1 MRSFG
6 KALSGFLACWALTW
20 LLATAGLL
28 VQERA
33 MAQEKAATGKEPPL
47 ISRSVFLGDPD
58 RAAVR
63 ISPDGKLLAYL
74 APSQGVLNV
83 WVAPID
89 QPDKA
94 RVVTSETK
102 RSVSRY
108 SWLYT
113 SRHLVYYQDQGGN
126 ENWHIYLVD
135 LETGQKRDLTPVEG
149 VSARLAA
156 VSPKFPTRILISLN
170 DRVPQLH
177 DVYEVDIAT
186 GKRHLVQ
193 KNPGFLGFVIDE
205 DYRVRFAMQFAPDG
219 GTLMLR
225 PNQQG
230 KWEPFL
236 KIPQEDS
243 LTTSPLDFDKTGQV
257 LYMLDSRG
265 RDTAALVAWDLK
277 TDKRTLLAEDPRAD
291 IGGAF
296 LHPETHQVLAVTFTY
311 DRKRWK
317 VLDDS
322 VKPDFDYL
330 QRLADGELSIT
341 STSQDLRHWIVAYIM
356 DNGPVRYYHYDR
368 QQRRARF
375 LFTNR
380 KELEGLPL
388 VRMHPVIIQARDG
401 LKLVS
406 YLSLPLVADPDQD
419 GKPQR
424 PVPMVL
430 LVHGGPW
437 ARDTWGYHP
446 IHQWL
451 ANRGYAVLSVNFRG
465 STGFGKRFLNAGN
478 RQWGAKMHDDLL
490 DAVQWAVDRGIA
502 PRDKVGIMGGSYG
515 GYATLVGLTFTP
527 EVFACGVDIVGPSN
541 LITLLNTIPPYWK
554 PALKLFQTRVG
565 DHTTEEGRRFLR
577 SRSPLTYV
585 DRIRRPLLIGQGAN
599 DPRVKQSESDQIVQ
613 AMQKKRI
620 PVIYVV
626 FPDEGHGF
634 VRKENRLAFNAVVEL
649 FLHRHLGGR
658 YQPIGNDFQGSSI
671 QVRAGAELLPGL
683 KEALEALRQSE

>member
-1 MRSFG
+1 MHFFG
-6 KALSGFLACWALTW
+6 KALSGVLGCWALTW
-20 LLATAGLL
+20 LLAAAGLF

-47 ISRSVFLGDPD
+47 IPRSVFLGDPD

-63 ISPDGKLLAYL
+63 ISPDGKWLAYL

-156 VSPKFPTRILISLN
+156 VSPKFPTRILVSLN

-186 GKRHLVQ
+186 GKRRLVQ
-193 KNPGFLGFVIDE
+193 KNPGFLGFVIDD

-490 DAVQWAVDRGIA
+490 DAVQWAVDRRIA
-502 PRDKVGIMGGSYG
+502 PRDRVGIMGGSYG

-683 KEALEALRQSE
+683 KEALQSLRQSE

>member
-1 MRSFG
+1 MLSFG
-6 KALSGFLACWALTW
+6 KALSGVLGCWALAW
-20 LLATAGLL
+20 LLAAAGLF
-28 VQERA
+28 VQEGA

-47 ISRSVFLGDPD
+47 IPRSVFLGDPD

-63 ISPDGKLLAYL
+63 ISPDGKRLAY
-74 APSQGVLNV
+74 
-83 WVAPID
+83 
-89 QPDKA
+89 
-94 RVVTSETK
+94 R
-102 RSVSRY
+102 
-108 SWLYT
+108 
-113 SRHLVYYQDQGGN
+113 
-126 ENWHIYLVD
+126 
-135 LETGQKRDLTPVEG
+135 QKRDLTPVEG

-156 VSPKFPTRILISLN
+156 VSPKFPTRILVSLN

-330 QRLADGELSIT
+330 ERLADGELSIT

-356 DNGPVRYYHYDR
+356 DNGPLHHG
-368 QQRRARF
+368 QRPGP
-375 LFTNR
+375 L
-380 KELEGLPL
+380 LPL
-388 VRMHPVIIQARDG
+388 RPPAAPG
-401 LKLVS
+401 
-406 YLSLPLVADPDQD
+406 
-419 GKPQR
+419 
-424 PVPMVL
+424 PVP
-430 LVHGGPW
+430 VH
-437 ARDTWGYHP
+437 
-446 IHQWL
+446 
-451 ANRGYAVLSVNFRG
+451 
-465 STGFGKRFLNAGN
+465 
-478 RQWGAKMHDDLL
+478 
-490 DAVQWAVDRGIA
+490 
-502 PRDKVGIMGGSYG
+502 
-515 GYATLVGLTFTP
+515 
-527 EVFACGVDIVGPSN
+527 
-541 LITLLNTIPPYWK
+541 
-554 PALKLFQTRVG
+554 
-565 DHTTEEGRRFLR
+565 
-577 SRSPLTYV
+577 
-585 DRIRRPLLIGQGAN
+585 
-599 DPRVKQSESDQIVQ
+599 QS
-613 AMQKKRI
+613 
-620 PVIYVV
+620 
-626 FPDEGHGF
+626 
-634 VRKENRLAFNAVVEL
+634 
-649 FLHRHLGGR
+649 
-658 YQPIGNDFQGSSI
+658 
-671 QVRAGAELLPGL
+671 
-683 KEALEALRQSE
+683 